1 MRKAHFWLAGAAMLL
16 IWPALSQTTPPGAR
30 DTSLAVTNP
39 AGTQDKTN
47 AGQPVSNVNTDDKG
61 GQTSPAL
68 VGSPRGTN
76 LDPGADTT
84 KPDGQPSR
92 AENVLP
98 QTTGTANGRAGA
110 ASADAPASADSSRP
124 SPLQAAPSR

>member
-16 IWPALSQTTPPGAR
+16 ISPALGQTTPPGAR
-30 DTSLAVTNP
+30 DIGLAVTNP

-47 AGQPVSNVNTDDKG
+47 AGQSVSNVNTDDKG
-61 GQTSPAL
+61 GQTSSAL
-68 VGSPRGTN
+68 VGGPRGTN
-76 LDPGADTT
+76 LDPGADTIE
-84 KPDGQPSR
+84 PDSQPSR
-92 AENVLP
+92 SENVLP

-110 ASADAPASADSSRP
+110 TSADAPAPTDSSRP